1 MISQKLKNIFILSI
15 PVFIPH
21 GLEEYFTGFYL
32 VDPIFK
38 FALGPL
44 LTLPTSQATF
54 LLFQLML
61 WLLLI
66 ISYIILKQGRAL
78 LIFMTF
84 IGLIFIFELHHLL
97 EAIFSMNYYPGT
109 LTALLFPILGFFY
122 WKELIQNWKKR

>member
-1 MISQKLKNIFILSI
+1 MITKKLQTLFLFSI
-15 PVFIPH
+15 PLFIAH